1 MKYSMCAD
9 IMFVAPGEHGPLWPD
24 ANGLK
29 AAMELAKENG
39 LTAIEFFD
47 FDGRDLDAVAAASK
61 ETGISLILTAE
72 IWTQL
77 QQPAKRQASTSWRSA
92 RKTEN
97 SGALPGRSK
106 HSCRD
111 SKTALSLQR
120 SSV

>member
-47 FDGRDLDAVAAASK
+47 FDGRDLDAIAAASK
-61 ETGISLILTAE
+61 ET
-72 IWTQL
+72 
-77 QQPAKRQASTSWRSA
+77 SWQSA
-92 RKTEN
+92 RKTES
-97 SGALPGRSK
+97 SGALPDRSK

-111 SKTALSLQR
+111 SRTALSLQR